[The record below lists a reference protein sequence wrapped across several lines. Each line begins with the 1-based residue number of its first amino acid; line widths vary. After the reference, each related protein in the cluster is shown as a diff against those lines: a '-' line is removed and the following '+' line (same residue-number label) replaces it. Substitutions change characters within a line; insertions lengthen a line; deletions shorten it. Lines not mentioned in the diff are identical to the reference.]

1 MIIICQK
8 WGSKRDNSMYENY
21 SEAFITCWPVGLD
34 NCDGSN
40 YLRFFAGER

>member
-21 SEAFITCWPVGLD
+21 SEAFITCWTVDLD
-34 NCDGSN
+34 NCVGSN